1 MLHCLKILN
10 YDSVI
15 LNYVKIQGRDL
26 IPQFLVLT
34 VGLSLNVF
42 LLLDIGGSR
51 EEVEW
56 NA

>member
-10 YDSVI
+10 LNSVI
-15 LNYVKIQGRDL
+15 LNYIKIQGRDL

-34 VGLSLNVF
+34 VGLSLHIF
-42 LLLDIGGSR
+42 LLMDIGRRR
-51 EEVEW
+51 EEVEL